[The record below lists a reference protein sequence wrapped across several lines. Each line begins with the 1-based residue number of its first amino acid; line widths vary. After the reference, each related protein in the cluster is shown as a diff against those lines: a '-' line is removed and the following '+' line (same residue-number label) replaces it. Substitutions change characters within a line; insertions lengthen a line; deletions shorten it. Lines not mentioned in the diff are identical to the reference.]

1 MAQWRAFVFGSLDAM
16 GWLADGTGCVRVR
29 GSGVSHVSS
38 FGPLVRRFLNSGVV
52 RAVSSVTYALLA
64 NAVVWSKAGVVTV
77 EMC

>member
-1 MAQWRAFVFGSLDAM
+1 MAQWRAFAFGSPDAM
-16 GWLADGTGCVRVR
+16 RRLADGTGCVRVR

-38 FGPLVRRFLNSGVV
+38 FGLPVRGFLNSGVV
-52 RAVSSVTYALLA
+52 RAVSSGVLA